1 MRNSRIEAR
10 YKAQCNPRKQ
20 TMNENYGKALKYFAA
35 ETALTEGEIINIA
48 ARDDD
53 INVPAEELDVG
64 ELGDVLARHKADI
77 LQQRKFRAMNAQR
90 SAGVIAAQ
98 AIENV
103 AAGTYLTESQLAHI
117 VDKYKRLDLGVFNES
132 KLIELAID
140 ELQKYSNKLNEGWI
154 AVSDSNSRLD
164 EGWIAVSDSNS
175 RLDEGWIAV
184 GDSNSRLDEGW
195 IAVGDVS
202 KPLNEGT
209 KHRFKN
215 SRREKLNE
223 SKDSTNVV
231 MQSLTERQQNSKNH
245 NLDISKTNR
254 FVVPAHMV

>member
-132 KLIELAID
+132 KLIELAIG
-140 ELQKYSNKLNEGWI
+140 ELQKYSNKLN
-154 AVSDSNSRLD
+154 
-164 EGWIAVSDSNS
+164 
-175 RLDEGWIAV
+175 EGWIAV

-195 IAVGDVS
+195 IDVGDVS

>member
-132 KLIELAID
+132 KLIELAIG

-154 AVSDSNSRLD
+154 AV
-164 EGWIAVSDSNS
+164 
-175 RLDEGWIAV
+175 
-184 GDSNSRLDEGW
+184 GDSDSRLDEGW

>member
-132 KLIELAID
+132 KLIELAIG

-154 AVSDSNSRLD
+154 D
-164 EGWIAVSDSNS
+164 
-175 RLDEGWIAV
+175 V

>member
-132 KLIELAID
+132 KLIELAIG

-154 AVSDSNSRLD
+154 AV
-164 EGWIAVSDSNS
+164 GDSNS

-195 IAVGDVS
+195 IDVGDVS

-215 SRREKLNE
+215 SRHEKLNE

>member
-154 AVSDSNSRLD
+154 AV
-164 EGWIAVSDSNS
+164 GDSNS

-195 IAVGDVS
+195 IDVGDSNSRLDEGWIDVGDVS

>member
-132 KLIELAID
+132 KLIELAIG

-154 AVSDSNSRLD
+154 AV
-164 EGWIAVSDSNS
+164 
-175 RLDEGWIAV
+175 
-184 GDSNSRLDEGW
+184 GDSDSRLDEGW

-202 KPLNEGT
+202 KSLNEGT

>member
-132 KLIELAID
+132 KLIELAIG

-154 AVSDSNSRLD
+154 D
-164 EGWIAVSDSNS
+164 
-175 RLDEGWIAV
+175 V

-195 IAVGDVS
+195 IDVGDVS